1 MSQSVKI
8 GVMVT
13 IPTYN
18 ESANILPLIAK
29 IHQTDPSFHIVVIDD
44 NSPDGT
50 WKLVEELSRRDRQVH
65 LIHRIG
71 RRGRGTA
78 GIEGFLYALEKKADY
93 IVEMDSDFSHNP
105 VFLPSFLEKIA
116 TSDIV
121 IGSRAV
127 AGGGEVGRGAL
138 RRLITGLANVYIRLI
153 LRIPVRDCT
162 SGFRMFRR
170 KVLEEI
176 NVATLTS
183 RGPSIVQELLYR
195 GWKKGF
201 SIVETPILFEERAA
215 GASTFN
221 MKIIFNSLYMIPR
234 FRFQYRNYP
243 GVPSLK

>member
-1 MSQSVKI
+1 MSDPAKI

-18 ESANILPLIAK
+18 ESANILPLIAN

-50 WKLVEELSRRDRQVH
+50 WRLVEELSRRDPRVH

-78 GIEGFLYALEKKADY
+78 GIEGFLFALGKNADY

-116 TSDIV
+116 TSDMA

-127 AGGGEVGRGAL
+127 AGGGEEGRGML
-138 RRLITGLANVYIRLI
+138 RRLITRWANFYIRLI

-162 SGFRMFRR
+162 SGYRMFRS
-170 KVLEEI
+170 KVLVETD
-176 NVATLTS
+176 VATLTS

-195 GWKKGF
+195 AWKKGF
-201 SIVETPILFEERAA
+201 SIAEVPILFEERAA

-221 MKIIFNSLYMIPR
+221 MKIIFNSLYMIVR

-243 GVPSLK
+243 GVPS